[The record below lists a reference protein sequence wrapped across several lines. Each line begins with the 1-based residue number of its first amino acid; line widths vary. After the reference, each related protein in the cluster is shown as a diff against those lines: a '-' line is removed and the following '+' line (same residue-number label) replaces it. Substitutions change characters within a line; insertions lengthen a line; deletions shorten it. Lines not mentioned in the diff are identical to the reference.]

1 MTRSQTVKATNP
13 SKPIPGAGG
22 VLFDLENLKNVYFM
36 RWFYLKSVYLCM

>member
-22 VLFDLENLKNVYFM
+22 VLSCVNVLE
-36 RWFYLKSVYLCM
+36 KSYSL